1 MITYEIT
8 IKEKKNDNVLHTSYS
23 GQEKTEQELIDF
35 FGLNDDD
42 VEWWKIEEVK

>member
-1 MITYEIT
+1 MQKYEIT
-8 IKEKKNDNVLHTSYS
+8 IKEKEKDFLLTISYS
-23 GQEKTEQELIDF
+23 GRELTEQEIIDF